1 MTMSSHRAAYRENIQ
16 PCDPSG
22 IMHTQ
27 HMHIRQWGDN
37 MANEKQHRVDTS
49 PYLHI
54 PPIRTI
60 TLGIADPHPLTP
72 EVIKR
77 AATILKHASTRYS
90 EAGYEVQ
97 TIRLSTRPIFDDL
110 ADWSFTTLINYAQE
124 LQRVLDDV
132 GVGFCSVGTAQAA
145 RLDFPL
151 ERIELI
157 ADLLAQTSALN
168 ATVQIATPESGIREE
183 AALPAAWVIRRL
195 AYETVEGFGNFRFA
209 MLACVAPGSPF
220 FPSAYHAGP
229 TSISLGL
236 QGAGIVAEAL
246 LAQKNGG
253 TTPIELQKISE
264 VVRAMLIERALPI
277 VALGQALASEH
288 ELSFG
293 GIDLSPAPMGEDSIV
308 SALELSGYGPIG
320 SSGTVAVAAA
330 LTTALKNTGLPTC
343 GYCGLM
349 LPVLED
355 AVLGRRWEEGLIG
368 THQLLLYSAVCGT
381 GLDTLPLP
389 GNTSA
394 EAISH
399 LLLDVA
405 TLALRL
411 NKPLS
416 ARLFPVPGK
425 KAGERTEFTSPYLT
439 NTLVR

>member
-1 MTMSSHRAAYRENIQ
+1 MV
-16 PCDPSG
+16 
-22 IMHTQ
+22 
-27 HMHIRQWGDN
+27 
-37 MANEKQHRVDTS
+37 NEKQHRVDTS

-77 AATILKHASTRYS
+77 AATILQHASTSYS

-110 ADWSFTTLINYAQE
+110 ADWSSTALINYAQE
-124 LQRVLDDV
+124 LQRMLDDV

-355 AVLGRRWEEGLIG
+355 AVLGQRWEKGLVG

-389 GNTSA
+389 GNISA